1 MVTPERGVGEGRF
14 TLLGVALCPPEVC
27 ATCVSIVAWLLDV
40 MGDFWDSNGANP
52 GRWGGVLNGN
62 R

>member
-27 ATCVSIVAWLLDV
+27 ATCVSMVAWLLDV
-40 MGDFWDSNGANP
+40 MGDFWDSNGANR
-52 GRWGGVLNGN
+52 GRWGRVLNGS